1 MILPTRL
8 PIKTSLFIT
17 IASFQLFSM
26 NNLTSRII
34 MLSLCCLLVAVASVF
49 AGPETQIVEGTTAA
63 DCELPSIVYLI
74 LVESATSIKDCGG
87 TLIDS
92 THILTAAHCVRGIS
106 QIYAAYGVNN
116 VRTIER
122 KSVKAVSNVVVHEGY
137 INVRST
143 IKNDI
148 AILTLNESLSEG
160 RCVKFAPMANQ
171 GENFGTSR
179 CIAAGWG
186 DLTYRG
192 KGSENLQKVA
202 LPIVPYDEC
211 KKKSILTISDGILCA
226 GDFEKG
232 GPSTCEGDSGGPLY
246 CPRSNGQMVL
256 AGITSF
262 GYNCKMEISAF
273 SDVGYFRNWIDSHL

>member
-1 MILPTRL
+1 MFLPTRL
-8 PIKTSLFIT
+8 PIKTTLFIT
-17 IASFQLFSM
+17 IASIQLFSM

-74 LVESATSIKDCGG
+74 LVESATSIKDCG
-87 TLIDS
+87 
-92 THILTAAHCVRGIS
+92 
-106 QIYAAYGVNN
+106 
-116 VRTIER
+116 E
-122 KSVKAVSNVVVHEGY
+122 
-137 INVRST
+137 
-143 IKNDI
+143 NDI

-160 RCVKFAPMANQ
+160 RCVKFAPMASQ

-192 KGSENLQKVA
+192 EGSENLQKVA
-202 LPIVPYDEC
+202 LPIVPFDEC

-262 GYNCKMEISAF
+262 GYNYKFRFAFEIGTTKPSTVCETETDIA
-273 SDVGYFRNWIDSHL
+273 VLIAVMI